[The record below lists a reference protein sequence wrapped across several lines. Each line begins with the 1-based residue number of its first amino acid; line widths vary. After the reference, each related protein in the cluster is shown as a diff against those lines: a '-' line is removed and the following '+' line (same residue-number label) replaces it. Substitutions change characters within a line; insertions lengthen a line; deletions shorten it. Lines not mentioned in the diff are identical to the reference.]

1 MNGDR
6 IDDRDVDID
15 LAQLVAA
22 IWRRRGRIAAI
33 TLLAGG
39 AAFVVSSMM
48 SPAYKG
54 EARVLIESRAA
65 SFGASQQS
73 NAPAEPVLDE
83 LTVSSQ
89 VQILQSVDLIK
100 QVARGMKLYELEE
113 FDPEAHPSLVS
124 SLLVAVGVK

>member
-22 IWRRRGRIAAI
+22 IWQRKGRIAAI

-39 AAFVVSSMM
+39 SAFVISSMM
-48 SPAYKG
+48 SSAYKG
-54 EARVLIESRAA
+54 EARVLIESRTA

-73 NAPAEPVLDE
+73 NAP
-83 LTVSSQ
+83 
-89 VQILQSVDLIK
+89 
-100 QVARGMKLYELEE
+100 
-113 FDPEAHPSLVS
+113 PSPCS
-124 SLLVAVGVK
+124 MN

>member
-33 TLLAGG
+33 TLLSGG
-39 AAFVVSSMM
+39 AAFVAASMM

-100 QVARGMKLYELEE
+100 QVAKDMKLAL
-113 FDPEAHPSLVS
+113 
-124 SLLVAVGVK
+124 